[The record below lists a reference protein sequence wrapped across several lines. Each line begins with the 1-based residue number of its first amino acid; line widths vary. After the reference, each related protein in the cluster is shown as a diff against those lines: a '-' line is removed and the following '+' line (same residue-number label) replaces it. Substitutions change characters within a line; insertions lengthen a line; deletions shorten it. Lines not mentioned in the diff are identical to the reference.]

1 MKTKIFQRNQKFI
14 MQDVNKL
21 RKNGISCKVQK
32 TGNEVAIIV
41 ETKKIKEIFFK
52 PREFEKCADLLLDQ
66 KKYEWHKMKKEVPEA
81 NKVVVVREPVESEL
95 VKKYKLKGDLKFDYM
110 IGIVYEDKIKNIYE
124 YRHGGEHGAMSEKDL
139 TKEIWNNFEW
149 RYLND

>member
-1 MKTKIFQRNQKFI
+1 MKTEIFQRNQKFI

-21 RKNGISCKVQK
+21 IKNGIKCSVQK
-32 TGNEVAIIV
+32 IGNEVAIIV
-41 ETKKIKEIFFK
+41 ETKKIKEIFFN

-66 KKYEWHKMKKEVPEA
+66 KKYEWHKMKKEVPRA
-81 NKVVVVREPVESEL
+81 NKVVVVRESIESEL
-95 VKKYKLKGDLKFDYM
+95 VKKYKLKGELKFDYM

-124 YRHGGEHGAMSEKDL
+124 FRHGGEHGAMVEKDL